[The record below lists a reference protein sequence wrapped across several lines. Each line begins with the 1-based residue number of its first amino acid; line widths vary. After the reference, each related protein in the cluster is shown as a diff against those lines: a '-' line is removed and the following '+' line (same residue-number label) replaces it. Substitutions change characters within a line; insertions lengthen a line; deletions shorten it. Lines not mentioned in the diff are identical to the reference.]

1 MIVELIHNSHPFD
14 GEPKKIVDTFSLSN
28 IHQLT
33 YKINEVDETYCNIVF
48 VIHKGERDSFH
59 PIEVKTKH
67 IDSLI
72 SDCRMIY
79 KKISQLLDMNEHN
92 KSLVIDHTQEK
103 LDMSVREL

>member
-14 GEPKKIVDTFSLSN
+14 GEPKKVVDTFSLSN

-67 IDSLI
+67 VDNLV
-72 SDCRMIY
+72 SDCRVIY
-79 KKISQLLDMNEHN
+79 KKISQLLDKNEHST
-92 KSLVIDHTQEK
+92 SLVIDYTQEK
-103 LDMSVREL
+103 LNMTERML

>member
-14 GEPKKIVDTFSLSN
+14 GEPKKVVDTFSLSN

-67 IDSLI
+67 VDNLV
-72 SDCRMIY
+72 SDCRVIY
-79 KKISQLLDMNEHN
+79 KKISQLLDKNEN
-92 KSLVIDHTQEK
+92 NTSLVIDYTQEK
-103 LDMSVREL
+103 LNMAERML